1 MKNMAKWTGAAAVLG
16 GVLVLTGC
24 QSSKVMDNRP
34 YIPAASGDEI
44 PAAMTQDPAPAS
56 EVKDLPVDPAPAA
69 APAVAPAEYP
79 QFDSAAIEPV
89 APVKKNIAKGGIY
102 VVQKGDTVSAIAYRH
117 GVRTADVLAANDLD
131 EKSARRL
138 KVGQKLTIPK
148 GGKAVPRKKS
158 AKKAATVTAAAA
170 VAADGTYTVRK
181 GDNIPKIARKLGV
194 KARDLMAANNLDDAA
209 TRRLQIGQKLVVPGK
224 GATVAPAAEPAPAP
238 ANGPAV
244 ETAPAAVPAVTPAVE
259 TAPAEAA
266 PAAAEAGTAA
276 APVEAAPATDKVE
289 DTLIPATR
297 MDQVTADISVRDYIK
312 AKNLTFEEFK
322 KLNKTVLP
330 AFRPNGEDEL
340 DAIIPQGT
348 AIFNP
353 VEAPAEAPAAL

>member
-44 PAAMTQDPAPAS
+44 PAAMVQDPAPAS

-69 APAVAPAEYP
+69 APAAAPAEYP

-89 APVKKNIAKGGIY
+89 APVKKKIAKGGVY

-138 KVGQKLTIPK
+138 KVGQKLTIPE

-158 AKKAATVTAAAA
+158 GKKAATVTAAAA

-238 ANGPAV
+238 AVVPAV
-244 ETAPAAVPAVTPAVE
+244 ETAPAVTPAVE

-266 PAAAEAGTAA
+266 PAEAAPEAGTAA

-289 DTLIPATR
+289 DTQIPATQ
-297 MDQVTADISVRDYIK
+297 MDQVTADISIREYIK
-312 AKNLTFEEFK
+312 AKNLTFAEFK
-322 KLNKTVLP
+322 KLNEMVFP
-330 AFRPNGEDEL
+330 AFRPNGEDEQ

-348 AIFNP
+348 ALFI
-353 VEAPAEAPAAL
+353 PAAPAAAPVAQ